1 SARKIKKGNRENNS
15 ATVFSKY
22 QIINLM
28 VQFNDL
34 VEQYGRTLY
43 RFSLILTKNPARA
56 ADFVWQAFVSMARGR
71 HQLKNS
77 AHAKTL

>member
-1 SARKIKKGNRENNS
+1 
-15 ATVFSKY
+15 
-22 QIINLM
+22 M
-28 VQFNDL
+28 MQFNDL

-43 RFSLILTKNPARA
+43 RFSLIVTKNPDRA
-56 ADFVWQAFVSMARGR
+56 ADFVRQALVSMVRGR

>member
-1 SARKIKKGNRENNS
+1 
-15 ATVFSKY
+15 
-22 QIINLM
+22 M

-43 RFSLILTKNPARA
+43 RFSLILTENPARA

-71 HQLKNS
+71 YQLKNS

>member
-1 SARKIKKGNRENNS
+1 
-15 ATVFSKY
+15 
-22 QIINLM
+22 M
-28 VQFNDL
+28 MQFNDV

-43 RFSLILTKNPARA
+43 RFSLILTKKPDRA
-56 ADFVWQAFVSMARGR
+56 ADLVRQAFVSIARGR

>member
-1 SARKIKKGNRENNS
+1 
-15 ATVFSKY
+15 
-22 QIINLM
+22 M

-56 ADFVWQAFVSMARGR
+56 ADFVRQALVSMARGR